1 MPNAKTGTRK
11 LKPGAARMKLA
22 LNSKPRVV
30 STGNLFLN
38 ISTKRPTVNTIEGVK
53 PREVPMSN
61 MFPGPREL
69 IGGKRTRR
77 KCNR

>member
-1 MPNAKTGTRK
+1 MPGNTRRK
-11 LKPGAARMKLA
+11 LKPGAARMKVA
-22 LNSKPRVV
+22 INSKPKVV
-30 STGNLFLN
+30 STGNLFPN
-38 ISTKRPTVNTIEGVK
+38 NSTRKPTVNTTEGVK

-61 MFPGPREL
+61 MFPGPRES